1 VGKLTPEHQR
11 LLDGLARLAE
21 RTRDISLFVNPIVLP
36 TRDYFPEG
44 GPRTIQREDQRL
56 GS

>member
-11 LLDGLARLAE
+11 LLDDLARLAE